1 MWFVIQGDRVVSLF
15 LMYLRWQHKGW
26 CSGKVL
32 KDELVFVIWPWTH
45 TSGKVKTYI
54 KEQRCEIEPLIW
66 NLKIIQNEQTT
77 RLKVGIK
84 GYNDGKVEL
93 GDETFT
99 YQSVGFFLEWY
110 DQFCFLKRCSI
121 IVIIY
126 SVRNYWSVLKLVYE
140 SLKNKRYLLT
150 NL

>member
-93 GDETFT
+93 GDETFYISECGLLPRMVWSILLFKKVFHHSNNLFSQELLISAKT
-99 YQSVGFFLEWY
+99 SVWKFE
-110 DQFCFLKRCSI
+110 
-121 IVIIY
+121 
-126 SVRNYWSVLKLVYE
+126 E
-140 SLKNKRYLLT
+140 
-150 NL
+150 